1 MVTQPTLHSGD
12 FCTSEAVSA
21 IPLLSKQTSRH
32 TLYPMSNSPS
42 KSSGRNPSAK
52 RRKIRIFPH
61 LLPPASF
68 TAPALLPSLPPS
80 AAPSPPSAPPRA
92 VQRAKVREGVLPCWL
107 AGWLAG
113 CGRPGLWRCAE
124 RWAASPRPSP
134 VRDRQRRRE
143 GQQTVAARRTLT
155 HVHTRVRTAERT
167 LRVRG
172 PDDDGRRTHRMGK
185 RRLLGRSPAAPQPAA
200 QNLKFLG
207 DASGF

>member
-80 AAPSPPSAPPRA
+80 AAAAPPSAPPRA

-107 AGWLAG
+107 AG
-113 CGRPGLWRCAE
+113 CGRPGLSASGAVQKDGQRPRVRLRSETDRDGETE
-124 RWAASPRPSP
+124 RGSRLWPP
-134 VRDRQRRRE
+134 
-143 GQQTVAARRTLT
+143 AARSHMYT
-155 HVHTRVRTAERT
+155 HACG
-167 LRVRG
+167 LRNG
-172 PDDDGRRTHRMGK
+172 HSASAAPTTTDDGHTEWARDDYLGARPPRRNRPPKT
-185 RRLLGRSPAAPQPAA
+185 
-200 QNLKFLG
+200 
-207 DASGF
+207 